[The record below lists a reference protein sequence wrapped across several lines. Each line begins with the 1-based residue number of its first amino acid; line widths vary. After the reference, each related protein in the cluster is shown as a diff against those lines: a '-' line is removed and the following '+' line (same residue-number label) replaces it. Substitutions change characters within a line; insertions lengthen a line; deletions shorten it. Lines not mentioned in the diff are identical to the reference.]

1 MIMASLDLIIILGY
15 FMIVMFVGLYYAQNK
30 KETTENYFLAGRNLG
45 WIAIGVSLFA
55 TNISSEHF
63 IGLAGMGS
71 SRGYAVGLFEWLAIF
86 ALMLLGW
93 VFAPIFLKSKVYTI
107 PEFFGKRFNRGT
119 QMYLSGISIF
129 SYILTKVSVSLF
141 AGGLLLHAILGWDM
155 YTSAVIML
163 VVTGIYTIIGG
174 YKSVVYTSVV
184 QAGFLIFG
192 ALILTGF
199 GLSEVGGFSGI
210 EKKLSSDYFSLF
222 KPLSDP
228 DFPWI
233 GIVFGAP
240 ILAVWYWCTDQYIV
254 QRILSA
260 KDINAARRGTLL
272 TGFLKILPMF
282 ILVLPG
288 LIAAVLYP
296 GITGD
301 EAYPRML
308 AGTLLPIGIKGLVV
322 AGVLAALMSSLAA
335 CFIST
340 STLFTMDFY
349 RHFQPNASEK
359 ELMLI
364 ARLATTAM
372 VVISILWIPVIKI
385 LNSQIYIS
393 LQGIQAYISPPIA
406 AVFLLGIF
414 WKRINGKGAIWALGI
429 GGITGIS
436 RLTMEWFDNAWFF
449 DSIGMQ
455 WFYEMNFLH
464 FAILLFGI
472 SIMVMTLVS
481 ILTTTQYP
489 SKVKDYIVSSTNL
502 SILGSEETT
511 SFSLKQSNRL
521 NIILSGTLLFVL
533 IGIWKIFF

>member
-1 MIMASLDLIIILGY
+1 MESLDLIIILFY
-15 FMIVMFVGLYYAQNK
+15 FTITLSVGLYYAQNK
-30 KETTENYFLAGRNLG
+30 PDTTENYFLAGRNLG

-71 SRGYAVGLFEWLAIF
+71 NRGFAVGLFEWLAIF

-93 VFAPIFLKSKVYTI
+93 VFAPIFLKSKVFTI

-119 QMYLSGISIF
+119 QLYLSGISIF
-129 SYILTKVSVSLF
+129 SYVLTKVAVSLF

-192 ALILTGF
+192 ALMLTGF
-199 GLSEVGGFSGI
+199 GLSEVGGLSGL
-210 EKKLSSDYFSLF
+210 EKKLPSDYFSLF
-222 KPLSDP
+222 KPFSDP
-228 DFPWI
+228 DFPWT

-240 ILAVWYWCTDQYIV
+240 ILAVWYWCTDPYIV

-260 KDINAARRGTLL
+260 KGVNAARRGTLL

-296 GITGD
+296 GIRGD
-301 EAYPRML
+301 EAYSTML
-308 AGTLLPIGIKGLVV
+308 AGTLLPAGLKGLVV

-349 RHFQPNASEK
+349 RHFQPDASEK
-359 ELMLI
+359 KLMLI

-372 VVISILWIPVIKI
+372 VIISILWIPLIKI

-393 LQGIQAYISPPIA
+393 LQSIQAYISPPIA

-414 WKRINGKGAIWALGI
+414 WKRINSSGAIWALII
-429 GGITGIS
+429 GGITGIL
-436 RLTMEWFDNAWFF
+436 RLTLGWFDNAWFF

-464 FAILLFGI
+464 FAILLFGL
-472 SIMVMTLVS
+472 SLAVMTFGS
-481 ILTTTQYP
+481 ILTTTPYP
-489 SKVKDYIVSSTNL
+489 AKVKDCIVSYANFSTV
-502 SILGSEETT
+502 SDEEAT
-511 SFSLKQSNRL
+511 SFSLKENNRL
-521 NIILSGTLLFVL
+521 NIVLSGTLLFVL

>member
-1 MIMASLDLIIILGY
+1 MEYIDLVIIFGY
-15 FMIVMFVGLYYAQNK
+15 FVTVMFVGLYYAQNK
-30 KETTENYFLAGRNLG
+30 DEAVEDYFLAGRNLG

-71 SRGYAVGLFEWLAIF
+71 TRGFAVGLFEWLAIF

-93 VFAPIFLKSKVYTI
+93 VFSPIFIKSKVFTT

-129 SYILTKVSVSLF
+129 SYILTKVTVSLF

-163 VVTGIYTIIGG
+163 VLTGIYTIIGG
-174 YKSVVYTSVV
+174 YRSVVYTSVV
-184 QAGFLIFG
+184 QAVFLILG
-192 ALILTGF
+192 ALVLTGF
-199 GLSEVGGFSGI
+199 GLSEVGGFSGM
-210 EKKLSSDYFSLF
+210 EKELSADYFSLF

-228 DFPWI
+228 NFPWI

-260 KDINAARRGTLL
+260 KDVNAARRGTLL
-272 TGFLKILPMF
+272 AGFLKILPMF

-301 EAYPRML
+301 EAYPKLL
-308 AGTLLPIGIKGLVV
+308 AGNLLPTGIKGLVV

-349 RHFQPNASEK
+349 RHFQPTASEK
-359 ELMLI
+359 KLMLI

-372 VVISILWIPVIKI
+372 VVIGILCIPVVKI
-385 LNSQIYIS
+385 LSSQIYIS

-406 AVFLLGIF
+406 AVFLLGTF
-414 WKRINGKGAIWALGI
+414 WKRINEKGAIWALGI

-436 RLTMEWFDNAWFF
+436 RLTMEWFDNTWFF
-449 DSIGMQ
+449 NSIGMQ
-455 WFYEMNFLH
+455 WFYQINFLH
-464 FAILLFGI
+464 FAILLFGL

-489 SKVKDYIVSSTNL
+489 GKIKDYIVSSTNL
-502 SILGSEETT
+502 SILGSEETP
-511 SFSLKQSNRL
+511 SFSLRQNNRL